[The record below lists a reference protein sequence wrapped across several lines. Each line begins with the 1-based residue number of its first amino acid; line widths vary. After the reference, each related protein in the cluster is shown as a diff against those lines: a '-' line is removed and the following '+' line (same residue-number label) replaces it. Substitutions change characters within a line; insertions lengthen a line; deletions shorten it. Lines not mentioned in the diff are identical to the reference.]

1 MSFEERLEEILR
13 RYVPMS
19 GDDERDK
26 YIIEIL
32 KIRITDLWEEMK
44 EHVSMSFEERLEEI
58 LRRYVP
64 MSGDDERDKYII
76 EILKIRITDLWEEM
90 KEHA

>member
-1 MSFEERLEEILR
+1 
-13 RYVPMS
+13 
-19 GDDERDK
+19 
-26 YIIEIL
+26 
-32 KIRITDLWEEMK
+32 
-44 EHVSMSFEERLEEI
+44 MSFEERLEEI